1 MANIQKTLDS
11 LQPYVIGIRYSQ
23 GLPLVDTVFKDG
35 WTLPESQTIKKAK
48 GNDELNYYMIY
59 GESPTITIDN
69 LLEYVA
75 IVIKAN
81 QEKEKKQELLKIKV
95 DEMKKLF
102 RTLPLSKLQQL
113 KFTFEEIIDDDL
125 SITDND
131 VNEEIPLMQPIQEE
145 HKQELSNP
153 QIQEEHKQQATRLID
168 AEGNPEPITEED
180 IEFEEEEARA
190 ARNRE
195 KFSRRASSV
204 TSTKVE
210 LPPRRT
216 QSLSTIETANTYSE
230 CDCSENEACDKCI
243 DKKDF

>member
-59 GESPTITIDN
+59 GETPSITIDG

-75 IVIKAN
+75 LVIKLN
-81 QEKEKKQELLKIKV
+81 QEKEKKQELLKLKF

-102 RTLPLSKLQQL
+102 RTLPLSKLQRL
-113 KFTFEEIIDDDL
+113 RFNFEDVIEDEI
-125 SITDND
+125 SIND
-131 VNEEIPLMQPIQEE
+131 VDIAVDEDFQNPQPIEE
-145 HKQELSNP
+145 KEEQ
-153 QIQEEHKQQATRLID
+153 QIVQPKTNIENTARLID

-195 KFSRRASSV
+195 LFQKRTPKV
-204 TSTKVE
+204 TTTKVE

-216 QSLSTIETANTYSE
+216 QTISTEKNNTYSE
-230 CDCSENEACDKCI
+230 CECLEKEACDKCI
-243 DKKDF
+243 DTKGFN

>member
-23 GLPLVDTVFKDG
+23 GLPLVDTVFKEG

-48 GNDELNYYMIY
+48 GNDEMNYYMIY
-59 GESPTITIDN
+59 GETPSITIDN
-69 LLEYVA
+69 LLEYVGL
-75 IVIKAN
+75 VIKAN
-81 QEKEKKQELLKIKV
+81 QEKEKKQELLKIKF

-102 RTLPLSKLQQL
+102 KTLPLTKLQLLRFNFEEVLDDEISINDVDIEINEDTQPEQE
-113 KFTFEEIIDDDL
+113 EEII
-125 SITDND
+125 
-131 VNEEIPLMQPIQEE
+131 Q
-145 HKQELSNP
+145 P
-153 QIQEEHKQQATRLID
+153 QIKIEQKQQIARLVD

-195 KFSRRASSV
+195 ILQKKSPSV
-204 TSTKVE
+204 ISTKIE

-216 QSLSTIETANTYSE
+216 QTISTETINNYSE
-230 CDCSENEACDKCI
+230 CECSENEACERCI
-243 DKKDF
+243 DSKGF

>member
-48 GNDELNYYMIY
+48 GNDEVNYYMIY
-59 GESPTITIDN
+59 AESPTITIDN
-69 LLEYVA
+69 LLEYVGL
-75 IVIKAN
+75 VIKAN
-81 QEKEKKQELLKIKV
+81 QEKEKKQELLKIKF

-102 RTLPLSKLQQL
+102 RTLPLSKLQLL
-113 KFTFEEIIDDDL
+113 KFNFDVAMDDEI
-125 SITDND
+125 SIND
-131 VNEEIPLMQPIQEE
+131 VDIEVNEEFQTTQPIEE
-145 HKQELSNP
+145 EQQVLQP
-153 QIQEEHKQQATRLID
+153 QIKIEEKPQIARLID

-180 IEFEEEEARA
+180 VEFEEEEARA

-195 KFSRRASSV
+195 ILQKKSPN
-204 TSTKVE
+204 TISTKIE

-216 QSLSTIETANTYSE
+216 QTISTETINNYSE
-230 CDCSENEACDKCI
+230 CECSENEACDKCI
-243 DKKDF
+243 DTKGF